1 MGDKKTVKRRNGFR
15 LLLMFIHLTRCLN
28 LCSYL
33 FWRTDCSDLFCRKIC
48 RLFFLLLR
56 GRLLLLLL
64 PLPTPTRSIH
74 PPPDNQPI
82 RPHLLIV
89 NQAVLPFWHCGCEF
103 HLCVSC
109 VSVYYSVVLVDI
121 PRYGDVWFVQHAV
134 LMSGSAHS
142 SVNFM
147 LMHLIHEFGYMLS
160 F

>member
-1 MGDKKTVKRRNGFR
+1 MSV
-15 LLLMFIHLTRCLN
+15 C
-28 LCSYL
+28 
-33 FWRTDCSDLFCRKIC
+33 
-48 RLFFLLLR
+48 FLLH

-121 PRYGDVWFVQHAV
+121 PRYGDVWFVQRAV

-142 SVNFM
+142 YVNCM
-147 LMHLIHEFGYMLS
+147 LMHLIHEFVYMLS
-160 F
+160 YLMNLFSIQLNYMNSYNILICIYSLTYLNSCIILTILKHLPPSQLL